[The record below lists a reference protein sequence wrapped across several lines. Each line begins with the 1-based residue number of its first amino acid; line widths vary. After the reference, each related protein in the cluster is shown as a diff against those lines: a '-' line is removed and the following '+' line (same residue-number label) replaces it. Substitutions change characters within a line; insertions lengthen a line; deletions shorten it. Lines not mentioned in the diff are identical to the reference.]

1 MTLISTLIAAFL
13 SIFGAN
19 GYFIAGELDPSDLR
33 KDQNQAPFHEEQM
46 MLMSGQMGHCPHG

>member
-19 GYFIAGELDPSDLR
+19 GYFIAGELDPNDLR
-33 KDQNQAPFHEEQM
+33 EKRNQAPFHEEQM
-46 MLMSGQMGHCPHG
+46 MLTSGQVGHCPHG